1 MAAKEDD
8 VGKHDGQRP
17 QGGQMTKVVFTT
29 TLKAIRKRG
38 PCKDGWKKL
47 LAHLGKKKADD
58 EPINLLTILESNG
71 VQDML
76 WALRCVGHPDRNK
89 VARLMACDFAESVL
103 PIFEA
108 KYPDDPRPREC
119 IKVARMYTRGKAD
132 DRQIAAARA
141 AAAAEAAALDAARNA
156 ALAAAAAEAAA
167 WDALDAAWAAA
178 RAAAGDAAE
187 AAAWAAALD
196 AEQKKQETIIRKYL
210 RGHVK

>member
-141 AAAAEAAALDAARNA
+141 AAAAEAAA
-156 ALAAAAAEAAA
+156 